1 MNSTLLMLFYG
12 MYIMFCCMMIYVFI
26 RKNKELLTRIVVSI
40 MSVTLVELIVD
51 IPFIYYSYNS
61 DGWEWQLITAFDM
74 IAIPLYAFLTIELC
88 RPGTLNKTR
97 MFAIAAPFIL
107 LPFLLLFTGMNI
119 FYTLNVSFA
128 AIYCIIFVAWSF
140 IEIPKYHRTLKLQFS
155 YDDNINLNWLKQ
167 ILISTTIISGVWVLN
182 TIIVN
187 IYIESTFIIISMLLW
202 TFNSYFLYR
211 HESVIDELN
220 QGYRVERNDLLESS
234 AIESPK
240 TDLDEII
247 HSLFVKE
254 KIFLNPR
261 LKLSD
266 VARMAGTNRTY
277 LSRFFNNDKD
287 STFYEYVNTLRVDYA
302 SELLSSTTMSIE
314 DIAEKSGFNSRTSFY
329 RVFLSIK
336 GISPSQYRENQQ
348 SN

>member
-1 MNSTLLMLFYG
+1 
-12 MYIMFCCMMIYVFI
+12 
-26 RKNKELLTRIVVSI
+26 
-40 MSVTLVELIVD
+40 
-51 IPFIYYSYNS
+51 
-61 DGWEWQLITAFDM
+61 
-74 IAIPLYAFLTIELC
+74 
-88 RPGTLNKTR
+88 
-97 MFAIAAPFIL
+97 
-107 LPFLLLFTGMNI
+107 
-119 FYTLNVSFA
+119 
-128 AIYCIIFVAWSF
+128 
-140 IEIPKYHRTLKLQFS
+140 
-155 YDDNINLNWLKQ
+155 
-167 ILISTTIISGVWVLN
+167 
-182 TIIVN
+182 
-187 IYIESTFIIISMLLW
+187 MLLW

-220 QGYRVERNDLLESS
+220 QGYRVERSDLLEST